1 MCCSRFVTCRGVLGG
16 TARRMSVEREFETVR
31 SILASQAPTRGVDAF
46 ALSLIKAERQV
57 RKLFTHLVYQCPAFG
72 VADVT
77 ALRGALVATRQVYF
91 GGFLRGFDALYSR
104 PINSL
109 VGPDY
114 PRLKA
119 TLDEAIDHR
128 NKIFHGQLTSQ
139 SLSGTELVSSR
150 ATSACGAPLWAIAHQ
165 MKWDMTVSVGTPSR
179 NLPFR
184 NCGRAIACSS
194 VTLRTTRHL
203 FVHIWNDKGPNKS
216 PK

>member
-1 MCCSRFVTCRGVLGG
+1 
-16 TARRMSVEREFETVR
+16 MSVEREFETVDR
-31 SILASQAPTRGVDAF
+31 ILASQAPTRGVDAF

-77 ALRGALVATRQVYF
+77 ALRGSLVATRQVYF

-139 SLSGTELVSSR
+139 SLSGTELVSLASDIRVWCTSLGNSSSDEVGYDGFGRNSFQKSAIPELWTRYRVQLRNIEDYEAFIR
-150 ATSACGAPLWAIAHQ
+150 AN
-165 MKWDMTVSVGTPSR
+165 ME
-179 NLPFR
+179 
-184 NCGRAIACSS
+184 RAA
-194 VTLRTTRHL
+194 R
-203 FVHIWNDKGPNKS
+203 
-216 PK
+216 